1 MAMKEIK
8 DVNEL
13 NYTMFMDWVTPHNNT
28 DASFLQNQY
37 TGLMQFLSK
46 FQQKFFC

>member
-1 MAMKEIK
+1 
-8 DVNEL
+8 
-13 NYTMFMDWVTPHNNT
+13 MFMDWVTPHDNT

-46 FQQKFFC
+46 FQQNFFFVEYTQVSLTS